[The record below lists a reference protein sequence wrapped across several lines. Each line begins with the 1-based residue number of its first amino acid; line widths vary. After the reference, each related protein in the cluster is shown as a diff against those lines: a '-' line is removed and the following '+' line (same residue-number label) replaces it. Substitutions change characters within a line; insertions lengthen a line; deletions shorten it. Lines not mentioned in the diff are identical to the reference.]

1 VIGYKHRVHRLTV
14 SVLVGLGLAAA
25 VSTARAD
32 GDQALS
38 ASVGWATFS
47 TTGKAI
53 GRQAAPSLSPDV
65 GGTVSGAYEQ
75 GFSTDLGVR
84 GELAGGVFYG
94 GQQAGESKTSY
105 ALLADAGLVFRF
117 DVLKY
122 VPYAFAGVGGVAET
136 GGPLDRG
143 VDFVLVIG
151 GGVDWLQSREHSLGL
166 EARLASFGG
175 DVTVLTVGLRGTVR
189 WGFL

>member
-1 VIGYKHRVHRLTV
+1 VHRVAVFLLAIV
-14 SVLVGLGLAAA
+14 GLAA
-25 VSTARAD
+25 VESTAHAD

-47 TTGKAI
+47 TTGKPI

-65 GGTVSGAYEQ
+65 GGTLSAAYEQ
-75 GFSTDLGVR
+75 AFSTDLGVR
-84 GELAGGVFYG
+84 GEIAGGVFYG
-94 GQQAGESKTSY
+94 GEQAQESKTSY
-105 ALLADAGLVFRF
+105 ALLADAGVVFRF

-143 VDFVLVIG
+143 LDFVLVIG
-151 GGVDWLQSREHSLGL
+151 GGVDWLQSRERSFGL
-166 EARLASFGG
+166 EARVASFGG
-175 DVTVLTVGLRGTVR
+175 DITVLTVGLRGTMR

>member
-1 VIGYKHRVHRLTV
+1 MARLPACALI
-14 SVLVGLGLAAA
+14 VLGTAAIA
-25 VSTARAD
+25 GTARAD

-53 GRQAAPSLSPDV
+53 GRKAAPSLSPDV
-65 GGTVSGAYEQ
+65 GGTASAAYEQ

-94 GQQAGESKTSY
+94 GEQAGESKASY

-122 VPYAFAGVGGVAET
+122 VPYAFAGVGGVAQT

-143 VDFVLVIG
+143 LDFVLVIG

-166 EARLASFGG
+166 EARVASFGG
-175 DVTVLTVGLRGTVR
+175 DVTVLTVGVRGTVR